1 VFQRLS
7 STILSYIPVPYHIHS
22 TSISGMEDS
31 LSIVDPDLLSIE
43 DPDSLE
49 KVIKLMELIPFDI
62 ATSSLSQLRIF
73 FGIGIF
79 LLYLL
84 ILIFGIALV
93 VMGRTLRR
101 QSW

>member
-1 VFQRLS
+1 
-7 STILSYIPVPYHIHS
+7 
-22 TSISGMEDS
+22 MEDS
-31 LSIVDPDLLSIE
+31 LSIVDSDLLPIE
-43 DPDSLE
+43 DPDPLE
-49 KVIKLMELIPFDI
+49 KVIKLMELII

>member
-1 VFQRLS
+1 
-7 STILSYIPVPYHIHS
+7 
-22 TSISGMEDS
+22 MEDS
-31 LSIVDPDLLSIE
+31 LSIVDSDLLPIE
-43 DPDSLE
+43 DPDPLE
-49 KVIKLMELIPFDI
+49 KVIKLMELII

-84 ILIFGIALV
+84 ILIFDIALV

-101 QSW
+101 QSCTHCRDRERHEKLSLHQEKLE

>member
-1 VFQRLS
+1 
-7 STILSYIPVPYHIHS
+7 
-22 TSISGMEDS
+22 MEDS
-31 LSIVDPDLLSIE
+31 LSIVDSDLLPIE
-43 DPDSLE
+43 DPDPLE
-49 KVIKLMELIPFDI
+49 KVIKLMELII

-84 ILIFGIALV
+84 ILIFDIALV